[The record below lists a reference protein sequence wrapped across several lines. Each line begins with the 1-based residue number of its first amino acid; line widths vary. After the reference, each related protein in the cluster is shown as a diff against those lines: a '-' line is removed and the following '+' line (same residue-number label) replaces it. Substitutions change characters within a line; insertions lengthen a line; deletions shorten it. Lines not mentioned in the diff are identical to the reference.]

1 MQASR
6 RQSFKISHVR
16 HLQRAQA
23 VCLVR
28 EAPYLLKNL
37 ALCLE
42 TDRGQSLVTGD
53 CPNRVSQ
60 LLHHD
65 SGMAVPSVGAKAK
78 SLRTRSH
85 AAHKPGSSA
94 SRHVQSRLT
103 TSARS
108 VSPECH
114 LHQNLR
120 LELIGSVMRR
130 QRQFSR
136 DQRSHARSTAH
147 RTRSGARFSADHV
160 LRLRAPE
167 SCRARRLSIKFNGCP
182 KTSKHFP
189 FCPKAD
195 SGYRFMP
202 ARSSTASSPR
212 PCSDRSNAD
221 GYRGRGRGDPPVCR
235 AAAPCRPPVRAQR
248 AGLDT
253 DAEASRHPR

>member
-28 EAPYLLKNL
+28 ETPYLLKNL

-60 LLHHD
+60 LPAL
-65 SGMAVPSVGAKAK
+65 GLGRP
-78 SLRTRSH
+78 
-85 AAHKPGSSA
+85 
-94 SRHVQSRLT
+94 
-103 TSARS
+103 TSIIA
-108 VSPECH
+108 
-114 LHQNLR
+114 
-120 LELIGSVMRR
+120 
-130 QRQFSR
+130 
-136 DQRSHARSTAH
+136 
-147 RTRSGARFSADHV
+147 
-160 LRLRAPE
+160 
-167 SCRARRLSIKFNGCP
+167 SCRRVPRLLHPS
-182 KTSKHFP
+182 
-189 FCPKAD
+189 
-195 SGYRFMP
+195 
-202 ARSSTASSPR
+202 

-235 AAAPCRPPVRAQR
+235 AAAPCRPPARAQR

-253 DAEASRHPR
+253 DAEAVVAFDIHDRKRRCETRPAMRTRSNRLSQGFCRYDASRDGDRDRVRQVDAAQFMARRIQIGLYAGE